1 VSVVSGTLPD
11 LWKQANVTP
20 LFKKGSRLK
29 TSNYRPVS
37 LTSIPCK
44 LLERIIADQIMVHL
58 VNNGILTKKQ
68 HGFMKGRSCTT
79 NLLEY
84 IDLLTNHIYNGKA
97 VDVLYADF
105 KKAFDSV
112 SHRKLCA
119 KLAAVGI
126 DGMVLEWIKCF
137 LNDRKQRVVMR
148 EFITDWVEVKS
159 GVPQRS
165 VLGPIFF
172 F

>member
-1 VSVVSGTLPD
+1 
-11 LWKQANVTP
+11 
-20 LFKKGSRLK
+20 
-29 TSNYRPVS
+29 
-37 LTSIPCK
+37 
-44 LLERIIADQIMVHL
+44 MVHL
-58 VNNGILTKKQ
+58 VINGILTKKQ

-84 IDLLTNHIYNGKA
+84 IVLLTNHIYNGKA
-97 VDVLYADF
+97 VDVLNTDF

-112 SHRKLCA
+112 SQRKLCA

-172 F
+172 FNFY

>member
-1 VSVVSGTLPD
+1 METD
-11 LWKQANVTP
+11 LRYP

-97 VDVLYADF
+97 VDVLYTDF

-137 LNDRKQRVVMR
+137 LNDRKQREVMG
-148 EFITDWVEVKS
+148 E
-159 GVPQRS
+159 
-165 VLGPIFF
+165 
-172 F
+172 